1 MPDWF
6 KNWEN
11 TGLIVY
17 DDKIMM
23 GLLVIIIQLIM
34 S

>member
-1 MPDWF
+1 MPEWF

-17 DDKIMM
+17 EDKNDDGIINYNN
-23 GLLVIIIQLIM
+23 LVIM
-34 S
+34 N